1 MDIPSSDSPGVSGG
15 RPRAAD
21 RKRPARSAGDRSQGA
36 ARAPRP
42 DRDAGRG
49 RGAVPGRAGAGS
61 SDSRRAPDR
70 AEPRIRKVEPALPDD
85 VTGRE
90 LDRSV
95 RAELSSLAKLNAETV
110 SRHLV
115 MAGRLLDDDP
125 ETAYLHAMA
134 AQGRA
139 ARIGVVREAAG
150 LAAYATGRFAEA
162 LAELRAARRIT
173 GDHSVLP
180 VLADCE
186 RGLGRP
192 ERALALAGDP
202 AVASLDVASRIEMR
216 IVASGARRDL
226 GQPDA
231 ALQVLAGPELRPSMV
246 RPWSSRLFYA
256 YAEALLE
263 VGRRSEAVTWFGHA
277 SAADTEGRTDADT
290 RLAELSGVTFLD
302 EESDV
307 DDPEPGA

>member
-1 MDIPSSDSPGVSGG
+1 M
-15 RPRAAD
+15 
-21 RKRPARSAGDRSQGA
+21 
-36 ARAPRP
+36 
-42 DRDAGRG
+42 
-49 RGAVPGRAGAGS
+49 
-61 SDSRRAPDR
+61 
-70 AEPRIRKVEPALPDD
+70 RKVEPALPDD

-115 MAGRLLDDDP
+115 MAGRLIDDDP
-125 ETAYLHAMA
+125 EAAYLHAMA

-139 ARIGVVREAAG
+139 ARVGAVREAAG

-173 GDHSVLP
+173 GDNVVLP
-180 VLADCE
+180 VMADCE

-192 ERALALAGDP
+192 ERALVLAGDP
-202 AVASLDVASRIEMR
+202 AVATLDAASRIEMR

-231 ALQVLAGPELRPSMV
+231 ALQVLAGPELRPGVV
-246 RPWSSRLFYA
+246 RPWSARLFYA

-263 VGRRSEAVTWFGHA
+263 LDRGSEAVTWFGHA
-277 SAADTEGRTDADT
+277 SVADPDGQTDADG
-290 RLAELSGVTFLD
+290 RLAELAGVTF
-302 EESDV
+302 V
-307 DDPEPGA
+307 DDEIDDEDVSGAVRSPDGHDRAPERSR